1 MVLEQNFLA
10 LVAQAGPIAKSAR
23 LLDRVVDDHYLV
35 GFEQAPGCFL
45 VVHGD
50 ATPAQLAVALA
61 VRQVEYEAQQTF
73 QRAQQAVRQ
82 GLIHSAVESVQ

>member
-1 MVLEQNFLA
+1 LLKAPE
-10 LVAQAGPIAKSAR
+10 

-35 GFEQAPGCFL
+35 GFDTAPGCFL
-45 VVHGD
+45 VVHGN
-50 ATPAQLAVALA
+50 ASPAQLAVALA
-61 VRQVEYEAQQTF
+61 VRQVEYEARQTF